1 MQALPEGL
9 RTRRRGDVTFAFNFG
24 AERQRALA
32 ASNARFVLGEAL
44 LATGEVCAWVDAPSR
59 AQLNA

>member
-1 MQALPEGL
+1 
-9 RTRRRGDVTFAFNFG
+9 
-24 AERQRALA
+24 
-32 ASNARFVLGEAL
+32 VLGEAL